1 MAKRQKLIDFRG
13 DNSQEAMAKR
23 YNVSQQAWWK
33 WENGEAL
40 PEAPIMLR
48 LEKDSGIPMEEL
60 FFDKF
65 NNGKSLK
72 PA

>member
-1 MAKRQKLIDFRG
+1 MAKREKLIEFRG
-13 DNSQEAMAKR
+13 DNSQETMAKR
-23 YNVSQQAWWK
+23 YGVSQQAWWK
-33 WENGEAL
+33 WENGESL
-40 PEAPIMLR
+40 PEAPLMLR

-65 NNGKSLK
+65 NNETSLN